1 LKALQENNAWLVR
14 TDLVAYYDTIH
25 HQALFSDIDSM
36 NPDPMVATA
45 LKSMIKR
52 WTNERDV
59 GIPQGP
65 EASAVLANLY
75 LLPVDR
81 VMDDG
86 DWQYFRYMDDIRIVA
101 PTRNRAMEALRLFE
115 RETRRRGLI
124 LSSTKTHVQDTAEA
138 VKSIVDRKLDAAAY
152 LWQSRRIEEV
162 QVMLRALVEETLERE
177 GEPDARRLRFSLYRL
192 RALRDRKAVRE
203 VLSNLERLSLL
214 AKQVLEY
221 LREWLPN
228 PAVID
233 YLDGYLND
241 PNRNASAYMAS
252 WLIAGLIDLNQPPSD
267 SLSRYCRRTMRDRN
281 LPYYLRTLAA
291 NLFALSRSPSDL
303 VFIKTELHSEFD
315 PNMIRGY
322 LVALA
327 RVGALNRSVTRGL
340 VARAPELQRTLNY
353 LEGRAKL
360 PYLVY
365 AAPGP
370 KSKAPTATK

>member
-1 LKALQENNAWLVR
+1 
-14 TDLVAYYDTIH
+14 
-25 HQALFSDIDSM
+25 
-36 NPDPMVATA
+36 
-45 LKSMIKR
+45 
-52 WTNERDV
+52 
-59 GIPQGP
+59 
-65 EASAVLANLY
+65 
-75 LLPVDR
+75 
-81 VMDDG
+81 
-86 DWQYFRYMDDIRIVA
+86 
-101 PTRNRAMEALRLFE
+101 
-115 RETRRRGLI
+115 
-124 LSSTKTHVQDTAEA
+124 
-138 VKSIVDRKLDAAAY
+138 
-152 LWQSRRIEEV
+152 
-162 QVMLRALVEETLERE
+162 VEETLERE